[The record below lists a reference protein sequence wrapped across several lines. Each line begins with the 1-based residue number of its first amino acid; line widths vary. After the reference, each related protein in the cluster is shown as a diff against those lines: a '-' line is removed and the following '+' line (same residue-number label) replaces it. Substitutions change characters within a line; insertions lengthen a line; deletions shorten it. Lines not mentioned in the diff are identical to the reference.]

1 MNWIVILPIII
12 PLIITACVFT
22 AWHSSYLQRLFTLIG
37 SFINFLVAIL
47 LISVV
52 AKQGYVT
59 MQVGSWPA
67 PFGITLVA
75 DTLSSLMVL
84 TASLIGFCVVIFSL
98 IDIKKTAIRKGFYP
112 AYCILLAGLSGAF
125 LTGDLFNLYVW
136 FEIILISSFVLL
148 SLTDGSLRLEG
159 GVKYA
164 VLNLIATLLL
174 LTSIAFLYGISGTL
188 NLADLSQHLASSDKV
203 GLITTIAVLFI
214 ISFGIKAALFPLFF
228 WLPASYHTTS
238 YSASAIFS
246 GVLSKV
252 GVYALIRVFTL
263 LFLQNFHYLHT
274 LLLLI
279 ANLTLIV
286 GIIGAIAQ
294 IELRRIL
301 SFTLISHIGFMVVGL
316 AILTPLALA
325 ASIFYI
331 IQHML
336 IKTSLFLS
344 SGFVRYHS
352 KYNDI
357 VRAGDFYSRYPFFS
371 LLFFIAAFSL
381 AGIPPLSGFWAKVA
395 LIKASFDDS
404 HYITLGII
412 VVTSFLTLFV
422 IARLWQNLFLKAAS
436 HSDAHEV
443 SLSRND
449 AATILIPITVL
460 TALILLI
467 GLFPAPLFHLAK
479 QAATQLLNPAGYIH
493 AVMKGSAS

>member
-1 MNWIVILPIII
+1 MNWIIVLPIII
-12 PLIITACVFT
+12 PLIIAAFVFT
-22 AWHSSYLQRLFTLIG
+22 AWHYSYLQRLFTLIG
-37 SFINFLVAIL
+37 SFINFLVAIIL
-47 LISVV
+47 LV
-52 AKQGYVT
+52 AVSHHGYLV

-75 DTLSSLMVL
+75 DLFSALMVL
-84 TASLIGFCVVIFSL
+84 TASFIGFCVVIFSWV
-98 IDIKKTAIRKGFYP
+98 DIKKTAIRKGFYP

-136 FEIILISSFVLL
+136 FEIILIASFVLL
-148 SLTDGSLRLEG
+148 SLTDGHLRLEG

-174 LTSIAFLYGISGTL
+174 LTSIAFLYGITGTL
-188 NLADLSQHLASSDKV
+188 NLASLSEHLAHSDKI

-263 LFLQNFHYLHT
+263 LFLQNFHYIHT

-279 ANLTLIV
+279 VNLTLLA

-325 ASIFYI
+325 GSIFYI

-336 IKTSLFLS
+336 IKTTLFLS

-352 KYNDI
+352 KHTDI
-357 VRAGDFYSRYPFFS
+357 IRAGGYYAHYPFFS

-381 AGIPPLSGFWAKVA
+381 AGMPPLSGFWAKLA
-395 LIKASFDDS
+395 LIKASFDSS
-404 HYITLGII
+404 HYITVVILVI
-412 VVTSFLTLFV
+412 VSFLTLFV
-422 IARLWQNLFLKAAS
+422 VARVWQNLFLKPADKDES
-436 HSDAHEV
+436 
-443 SLSRND
+443 
-449 AATILIPITVL
+449 TIVLNKLDTIKILLPICFLTLI
-460 TALILLI
+460 ILLI
-467 GLFPAPLFHLAK
+467 GLFPSTLFNLAN
-479 QAATQLLNPAGYIH
+479 QASAQLLHPQRYIH
-493 AVMKGSAS
+493 AVLGGIKS